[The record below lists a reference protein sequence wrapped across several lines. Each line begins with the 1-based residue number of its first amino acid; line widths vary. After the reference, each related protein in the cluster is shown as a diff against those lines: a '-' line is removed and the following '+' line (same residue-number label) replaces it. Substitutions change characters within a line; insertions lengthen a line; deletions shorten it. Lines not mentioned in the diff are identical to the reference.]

1 MAEPK
6 SQPRRPKESR
16 PDLLEA
22 AFTQIADVGWAGW
35 SPKALGAMT
44 GHDLAEIYD
53 AFPVPAALARKL
65 GERLDRAMLAIPP
78 DELEGLSHRERLF
91 ELFMRRFDAMTPFKP
106 GLRRLTREARG
117 EPELLLASLWNL
129 DRMAL
134 WLIELA
140 ELPYRGLEARL
151 ARRALMLAYARLFS
165 VWLQDDTPDLATTM
179 AELDKRLDQ
188 LERAA
193 NLGDRL
199 FAGFA
204 RRAPAA

>member
-1 MAEPK
+1 MPK
-6 SQPRRPKESR
+6 TTSRVSRRTDER

-22 AFTQIADVGWAGW
+22 AFALIASAGWAGW
-35 SPKALGAMT
+35 SPRALAAAT
-44 GHDLAEIYD
+44 GCELVEIYQ
-53 AFPVPAALARKL
+53 AFPTPAALARRL

-91 ELFMRRFDAMTPFKP
+91 ELLMRRFDAMAPFKP
-106 GLRRLTREARG
+106 GLRRLTGEARG
-117 EPELLLASLWNL
+117 EPELLLASLCTL
-129 DRMAL
+129 DRMAG

-140 ELPYRGLEARL
+140 ALPYRGLEARL
-151 ARRALMLAYARLFS
+151 ARRVLMLAYARLFA
-165 VWLQDDTPDLATTM
+165 VWLADDTPDLATTM

-199 FAGFA
+199 FAGLA
-204 RRAPAA
+204 GRAAA

>member
-6 SQPRRPKESR
+6 TRAKTKSR

-22 AFTQIADVGWAGW
+22 AFTHIADVGWAGW
-35 SPKALGAMT
+35 SPKTLAAQTGYDLG
-44 GHDLAEIYD
+44 EVFD
-53 AFPVPAALARKL
+53 AFPTPAALAQKL
-65 GERLDRAMLAIPP
+65 GQRLDKAMLAIPL

-91 ELFMRRFDAMTPFKP
+91 ELFMRRFDAMAPFKP
-106 GLRRLTREARG
+106 GLRRLTREAG
-117 EPELLLASLWNL
+117 PEPELLLASLCNL
-129 DRMAL
+129 DRMAH

-140 ELPYRGLEARL
+140 ELPYSGLQARL
-151 ARRALMLAYARLFS
+151 ARATLVLAYARIFR
-165 VWLQDDTPDLATTM
+165 VWLDDATPDLATTM

-204 RRAPAA
+204 RRGQAA